1 MNRKDYIELLANS
14 PLPKSAI
21 DKTTQEPD
29 RPEFVSNY
37 ETAVLNGFKWNIA
50 YFEKKYKIND
60 LLYSEVWNIREDIKT
75 LKNDQQTTTASHF
88 WEVKQDI
95 ENIQENIQEI
105 NQEIE
110 DNKELTNKRIND
122 TNEKIE
128 KSKIALKEEI
138 DIIQT
143 NQDKTISNI
152 EKEISDIK
160 YDQTKSEQAIKDKS
174 DKVHKHNTTDI
185 IWLDKEI
192 KKIKQDIEDKPSIE
206 EIKDW
211 LSNFYTKKETYSKK
225 EVDNKIESIPSKW
238 STTIFTWGK
247 SSINDD
253 VVSSTN
259 TRSSEKINERSL
271 PSWWETNWV
280 LRKIDSTDYNAEWV
294 RDVGFGI
301 ALERWFIWWTLSDQL
316 DLQGK
321 LITWTSIYDES
332 TNRLG
337 INNTS
342 PSSPLDVKSESNWAT
357 VWSELITAT
366 NDRLFSWTPPNRSWT
381 WRSRVSNR
389 RSHTAGAN
397 ATTLANTWLSSAP
410 VAWWV
415 YQITY
420 NLTTTTVWAL
430 TMSFWGTA
438 QLISQWST
446 IVTAVTFVELI
457 VATDA
462 SPLNFTPDA
471 TRVWSIDSISIKKI
485 TPRATP
491 LVNLRNTAWDI
502 AMQIKTTGDIAW
514 WGAGVIGI
522 WDNCLPY
529 LSSSV
534 SMIAIGSKAFNSAV
548 TASGIAIWQN
558 ALKSNVS
565 GSGNA
570 AIGTNTLPNLISG
583 GSNAAICN
591 QSLYQLLQGA
601 NNCAVGV
608 SALYAMLTGS
618 YNTAIWPAALFTLL
632 SWNNNTA
639 IWPNALGQMSSWSTN
654 LWIGYNAGAT
664 FESWSNNIII
674 GNNIDFPWTTWDNQL
689 NIWNVI
695 FGTWINWTWTTIAG
709 AVWIGTNAPTA
720 QLHIGAGTDSQAP
733 LKLTS
738 WTNLTTPQDW
748 SFEFDWTN
756 LYFTVWGVRKTV
768 TLT

>member
-1 MNRKDYIELLANS
+1 MNRKAYIELLANS

-21 DKTTQEPD
+21 DKDTPEIKP
-29 RPEFVSNY
+29 PEFVSHY
-37 ETAVLNGFKWNIA
+37 EQAVLNGFKWSES
-50 YFEKKYKIND
+50 YFEKKYKIHD
-60 LLYSEVWNIREDIKT
+60 KLYSEVWNIVKAIES
-75 LKNDQQTTTASHF
+75 LKLEQNTTTESEF

-95 ENIQENIQEI
+95 DNIQNTLSEI
-105 NQEIE
+105 TE
-110 DNKELTNKRIND
+110 DMGKGKELVNKRIND
-122 TNEKIE
+122 TNDKME
-128 KSKIALKEEI
+128 KSKIALQDEI
-138 DIIQT
+138 NIIQI
-143 NQDKTISNI
+143 NQDKAISNI
-152 EKEISDIK
+152 EKDISSIN
-160 YDQTKSEQAIKDKS
+160 YEQNKLESVIKDKS
-174 DKVHKHNTTDI
+174 DKVHKHNTADI
-185 IWLDKEI
+185 NWLDKELKQI
-192 KKIKQDIEDKPSIE
+192 KKDIEDKPSIE
-206 EIKDW
+206 EVKEW
-211 LSNFYTKKETYSKK
+211 LSNFYTKKETYSKR

-253 VVSSTN
+253 IVSSTN
-259 TRSSEKINERSL
+259 TRSSKKINERSL
-271 PSWWETNWV
+271 PSWWEENRI
-280 LRKIDSTDYNAEWV
+280 LRKIDSTDYNTEWV
-294 RDVGFGI
+294 RDVWFGV
-301 ALERWFIWWTLSDQL
+301 ALQRWFITWTLSDQL

-321 LITWTSIYDES
+321 IITWTSTYDES

-342 PSSPLDVKSESNWAT
+342 PTSPIDVKSESNWA
-357 VWSELITAT
+357 VIWSELITTT

-389 RSHTAGAN
+389 RTHTAGAN

-420 NLTTTTVWAL
+420 NLTTTTVWVL
-430 TMSFWGTA
+430 TMFFWGVA
-438 QLISQWST
+438 QLVSQWST
-446 IVTAVTFVELI
+446 IVTAITFTELI
-457 VATDA
+457 TAVDT
-462 SPLNFTPDA
+462 SPLTFTPDA
-471 TRVWSIDSISIKKI
+471 NWVWSIDSISIKKI
-485 TPRATP
+485 TPWVTP

-502 AMQIKTTGDIAW
+502 AMQIKTTWDIAW

-534 SMIAIGSKAFNSAV
+534 GMIAIGSKAFNSAV
-548 TASGIAIWQN
+548 TANGIAIWQN

-570 AIGTNTLPNLISG
+570 AIGTNTLPNLISWW
-583 GSNAAICN
+583 SNAAICN
-591 QSLYQLLQGA
+591 QSLYQLLQWA

-608 SALYAMLTGS
+608 SALYAMLTWS

-639 IWPNALGQMSSWSTN
+639 IWPNALWQMSSWSTN
-654 LWIGYNAGAT
+654 LWIWYNAGST
-664 FESWSNNIII
+664 FTSWSNNIII
-674 GNNIDFPWTTWDNQL
+674 GNNIDFPWSTWDNQL

-695 FGTWINWTWTTIAG
+695 FGVWVSWTWTSIAG
-709 AVWIGTNAPTA
+709 AIWIGTNTPTA
-720 QLHIGAGTDSQAP
+720 QLHIGAGTTTQAP

-738 WTNLTTPQDW
+738 WTNLTAPQDW
-748 SFEFDWTN
+748 AFEFDWTN

-768 TLT
+768 ALI